1 MFSRLLL
8 RRLQVAAFL
17 LLLSG
22 SCFAQVRWENQV
34 WTSVQLQ
41 KKIIAKTRA
50 ELTLESRWNTDP
62 LMAVRYFPNLGIQRK
77 WSDYFTSVIHYRYI
91 TSNRGLGVRESSHRL
106 MLDAIGSM
114 KIKKYDFAFR
124 LRAGREDEPGNTEGI
139 VSLSEMVL
147 RQKLSVKKKF
157 FKQEFSFSVEQFE
170 TIRAGVAEF
179 DQRRFVLGME
189 SKLNKQHFLDFF
201 VMYQD
206 LIDTRRMNF
215 GVGYIYKFKD

>member
-1 MFSRLLL
+1 MFSCLSL
-8 RRLQVAAFL
+8 RRLRVAALL

-22 SCFAQVRWENQV
+22 SSFAQVRWENQV

-41 KKIIAKTRA
+41 KKIIPKTRA
-50 ELTLESRWNTDP
+50 ELTLESRWNIDP

-77 WSDYFTSVIHYRYI
+77 WSDNFSTVLHYRYI

-114 KIKKYDFAFR
+114 KIKKYDFALRF
-124 LRAGREDEPGNTEGI
+124 RAGREDEPGNAEGI

-147 RQKLSVKKKF
+147 RQKLTVKKKF

-170 TIRAGVAEF
+170 TLRAGVADF

-206 LIDTRRMNF
+206 LVDTRRMNF

>member
-1 MFSRLLL
+1 MLDSLVL
-8 RRLQVAAFL
+8 RRLRFSAL
-17 LLLSG
+17 LILLAGVST
-22 SCFAQVRWENQV
+22 AQVRWENQV

-77 WSDYFTSVIHYRYI
+77 WSDYFTTVFHYRYI
-91 TSNRGLGVRESSHRL
+91 TSNKGLGVRESSHRL

-124 LRAGREDEPGNTEGI
+124 LRAGREDEPGTTEGI

-189 SKLNKQHFLDFF
+189 SKLNKQHYLDFF